1 MEKQQ
6 KLRVVLGQGDCF
18 ASLISKVYRY
28 LVVEDITR
36 DGNVI
41 TISFKG
47 GCISDCL
54 NAITSFIS
62 RGEIEKAH
70 LIE

>member
-41 TISFKG
+41 TISYEE
-47 GCISDCL
+47 
-54 NAITSFIS
+54 NY
-62 RGEIEKAH
+62 
-70 LIE
+70 